1 MNKSIRKREA
11 TSDKKPLTKE
21 DTMKAIN
28 HEKRSVGRYAI
39 FTVLATGFIIIAF
52 GLIAQ
57 PLMAKGKGRFGP
69 PRSPDE
75 IVQTLTDRLELSAEQ
90 IEKVRPII
98 EEKLLL
104 MNGIRD
110 RKGNFRKETRSE
122 MHRLQMDTDMQLGRI
137 LTDEQVDKYLELKQE
152 QREMRHSGKGR
163 GGKMR
168 GQFNKSPEW
177 KIERLSTIL
186 DLTEDQTVQIEPIII
201 ESMEKRQ
208 EVFDKYRDQGQQVR
222 QAMRSEMQAI
232 GDETHAQLSTILT
245 DEQMEELNTLREE
258 RHTRMER
265 RMDRPGHMRF

>member
-1 MNKSIRKREA
+1 MNKSNHRMES
-11 TSDKKPLTKE
+11 TSDKKPLSKE
-21 DTMKAIN
+21 DNMKTNNIKK
-28 HEKRSVGRYAI
+28 KRTGKYAL
-39 FTVLATGFIIIAF
+39 FTILATGVIIIAF

-98 EEKLLL
+98 AEKSLL
-104 MNGIRD
+104 MNEIRD

-168 GQFNKSPEW
+168 GQFNKSPAW

-232 GDETHAQLSTILT
+232 GNETHEQLSTILT
-245 DEQMEELNTLREE
+245 AEQMEELNSIKEE
-258 RHTRMER
+258 RRAQMER
-265 RMDRPGHMRF
+265 RMDRPGHMGF

>member
-186 DLTEDQTVQIEPIII
+186 DLTEDQTVQIEPIIK

-208 EVFDKYRDQGQQVR
+208 EIFDKYRDQDQQVR

-232 GDETHAQLSTILT
+232 GDETHEQLSTILN

>member
-186 DLTEDQTVQIEPIII
+186 DLTEDQTVQIEPIIK

-208 EVFDKYRDQGQQVR
+208 EIFDKYRDQDQQVR